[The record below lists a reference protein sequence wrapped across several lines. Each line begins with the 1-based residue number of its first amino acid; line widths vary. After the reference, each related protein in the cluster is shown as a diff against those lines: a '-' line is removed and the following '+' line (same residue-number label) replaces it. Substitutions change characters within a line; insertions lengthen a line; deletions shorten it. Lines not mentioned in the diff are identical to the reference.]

1 MPTKEIEQITVNFIY
16 NDKIY
21 HLRTADIVDHSGK
34 FICKC
39 DLTGTIFYGDHDV
52 MRGIAKICLTSYLN
66 GFIEGQNAG
75 AVAFKCICVVEFNI
89 YRLALRRNE

>member
-21 HLRTADIVDHSGK
+21 HLRTTDIVDHSGK

-39 DLTGTIFYGDHDV
+39 DLTGTIFYGDHDA

-75 AVAFKCICVVEFNI
+75 AVAVQNKIKEALGI
-89 YRLALRRNE
+89 YA